1 VSKKQY
7 KNVEIYYVPQN
18 KNGEIELV
26 GSGNTREACLE
37 VLRTKISR
45 ENTWGAGELLEFR
58 AKLDGEAIFVSAIDY
73 VAVQRALDKIFG
85 DSPNKYAS
93 LGWPEWFIK

>member
-1 VSKKQY
+1 MSKKHYQ
-7 KNVEIYYVPQN
+7 NVEIYYVPQN
-18 KNGEIELV
+18 KNEKIELI

-45 ENTWGAGELLEFR
+45 ENTWKPDGFLEFR
-58 AKLDGEAIFVSAIDY
+58 AKLDGEAVFVSAIDY

-85 DSPNKYAS
+85 DSPNKYGAQ
-93 LGWPEWFIK
+93 GWPPWFVK